1 MTTGYVFKF
10 DAENSMGLFVIFQVH
25 SKPFALVRF
34 LDAANAEDACEELG
48 RTFAGKFKPALPGL
62 VAMAKR
68 HMSRFENYTV
78 LTN

>member
-1 MTTGYVFKF
+1 MTTGHVFKF

-34 LDAANAEDACEELG
+34 LDATSAEGACEELG
-48 RTFAGKFKPALPGL
+48 RTFAGKFKPALPGMIG
-62 VAMAKR
+62 MAQR
-68 HMSRFENYTV
+68 HMKRQQSFTV